1 MGKNF
6 QTYKM
11 KNLVK
16 EKNLKLLEEIIKY
29 NFHDRNLFLQ
39 SLTHTSASK
48 GKISSMERF
57 EFLGDRV
64 LGLIISEELFIRYP
78 NLKEGE
84 LSKKYSFLVQR
95 STCAVIAK
103 KINLGNFILL
113 GKSENINKQIKKSI
127 LSNIME
133 ALIGAIFL
141 DSDYNTTK
149 KIVISLWDEIIV
161 SLEKSKNLLNPKSDL
176 QEKILSMNKKLPV
189 YNLVSTEGEDHNPI
203 FTISVSIDGFKS
215 LKAVGKSKQEAEK
228 KAAEKMLK
236 IINNE

>member
-1 MGKNF
+1 MN
-6 QTYKM
+6 
-11 KNLVK
+11 NLIK
-16 EKNLKLLEEIIKY
+16 EKRLKPLEEIIKY
-29 NFHDRNLFLQ
+29 NFQDKNLFLK
-39 SLTHTSASK
+39 SLIHTSASK
-48 GKISSMERF
+48 EKISSMERF

-95 STCAVIAK
+95 STCAIIAK
-103 KINLGNFILL
+103 KINLEDFIIL
-113 GKSENINKQIKKSI
+113 GKSENINQQIKKSI

-161 SLEKSKNLLNPKSDL
+161 SLEKENNLLNPKSDL
-176 QEKILSMNKKLPV
+176 QEKILSMKKKLPE
-189 YNLVSTEGEDHNPI
+189 YNLVKKEGPSHSPT
-203 FTISVSIDGFKS
+203 FTISLKVLNLKKIISSGSSIRD
-215 LKAVGKSKQEAEK
+215 AEK
-228 KAAEKMLK
+228 NAASIALKLINEK
-236 IINNE
+236 

>member
-1 MGKNF
+1 MN
-6 QTYKM
+6 
-11 KNLVK
+11 NSIK
-16 EKNLKLLEEIIKY
+16 EEKLRPLEEIIKY
-29 NFHDRNLFLQ
+29 NFQDKNLFFK
-39 SLTHTSASK
+39 SLIHTSASK
-48 GKISSMERF
+48 EKISSMERF

-64 LGLIISEELFIRYP
+64 LGLIISEELFNRYR

-95 STCAVIAK
+95 STCAIIAK
-103 KINLGNFILL
+103 KINLDDFITL

-141 DSDYNTTK
+141 DSNYETTQ
-149 KIVISLWDEIIV
+149 KIVIRLWNEIFV
-161 SLEKSKNLLNPKSDL
+161 SLEKENNLLNPKSDL
-176 QEKILSMNKKLPV
+176 QEKILSMKKKLPV
-189 YNLVSTEGEDHNPI
+189 YNLISTQGKDHNPS
-203 FTISVSIDGFKS
+203 FTISVSVDGFKPV
-215 LKAVGKSKQEAEK
+215 KAVGNSKQDAEK

>member
-1 MGKNF
+1 MN
-6 QTYKM
+6 
-11 KNLVK
+11 NSIK
-16 EKNLKLLEEIIKY
+16 EEKLKPLEEIIKY
-29 NFHDRNLFLQ
+29 NFQDKNLFFK
-39 SLTHTSASK
+39 SLIHTSASK
-48 GKISSMERF
+48 EKISSMERF

-64 LGLIISEELFIRYP
+64 LGLIISEELFNRYR

-95 STCAVIAK
+95 STCAIIAK
-103 KINLGNFILL
+103 KINLEDFITL

-141 DSDYNTTK
+141 DSNYETTQ
-149 KIVISLWDEIIV
+149 KIVIRLWNEIFV
-161 SLEKSKNLLNPKSDL
+161 SLEKENNLLNPKSDL
-176 QEKILSMNKKLPV
+176 QEKILSMKKKLPV
-189 YNLVSTEGEDHNPI
+189 YNLISTQGEDHNPS
-203 FTISVSIDGFKS
+203 FTISVSVDGFKPV
-215 LKAVGKSKQEAEK
+215 KAVGNSKQDAEK

>member
-1 MGKNF
+1 MN
-6 QTYKM
+6 
-11 KNLVK
+11 NLIK
-16 EKNLKLLEEIIKY
+16 EEKLRPLEEIIKY
-29 NFHDRNLFLQ
+29 NFQDKNLFFK
-39 SLTHTSASK
+39 SLIHTSASK
-48 GKISSMERF
+48 EKISSMERF

-64 LGLIISEELFIRYP
+64 LGLIISEELFNRYR

-95 STCAVIAK
+95 STCAIIAK
-103 KINLGNFILL
+103 KINLDDFITL

-141 DSDYNTTK
+141 DSNYETTQ
-149 KIVISLWDEIIV
+149 KIVIRLWNEIFV
-161 SLEKSKNLLNPKSDL
+161 SLEKENNLLNPKSDL
-176 QEKILSMNKKLPV
+176 QEKILSMKKKLPV
-189 YNLVSTEGEDHNPI
+189 YNLISTQGKDHNPS
-203 FTISVSIDGFKS
+203 FTISVSVDGFKPV
-215 LKAVGKSKQEAEK
+215 KAVGNSKQDAEK

>member
-1 MGKNF
+1 
-6 QTYKM
+6 M
-11 KNLVK
+11 KNLIK
-16 EKNLKLLEEIIKY
+16 ETSLKSLEEIIKY
-29 NFHDRNLFLQ
+29 NFHNKNLFIK

-48 GKISSMERF
+48 EKISSMERI

-95 STCAVIAK
+95 STCAIIAK
-103 KINLGNFILL
+103 KINLEDFIVL
-113 GKSENINKQIKKSI
+113 GKSENINKEIKKSI

-141 DSDYNTTK
+141 DSNYNTAK

-161 SLEKSKNLLNPKSDL
+161 SLEKGNNLLNPKSDL
-176 QEKILSMNKKLPV
+176 QEKILSMKKKLPD
-189 YNLVSTEGEDHNPI
+189 YNLLSTEGEDHNPS
-203 FTISVSIDGFKS
+203 FTISLSIDGFKPVI
-215 LKAVGKSKQEAEK
+215 AIGKSKQEAEK

-236 IINNE
+236 IIENE

>member
-1 MGKNF
+1 
-6 QTYKM
+6 M
-11 KNLVK
+11 KNLIK
-16 EKNLKLLEEIIKY
+16 ETSLKSLEEIIKY
-29 NFHDRNLFLQ
+29 NFHNKNLFIK

-48 GKISSMERF
+48 EKISSMERI

-95 STCAVIAK
+95 STCAIIAK
-103 KINLGNFILL
+103 KINLEDFIVL
-113 GKSENINKQIKKSI
+113 GKSENINKEIKKSI

-141 DSDYNTTK
+141 DSNYNTAK

-161 SLEKSKNLLNPKSDL
+161 SLEKGNNLLNPKSDL
-176 QEKILSMNKKLPV
+176 QEKILSMKKKLPD
-189 YNLVSTEGEDHNPI
+189 YNLLSTEGEDHNPS
-203 FTISVSIDGFKS
+203 FTISLSIDGFKPVI
-215 LKAVGKSKQEAEK
+215 AIGKSKQEAEK
-228 KAAEKMLK
+228 KAAKKMLK
-236 IINNE
+236 IIENE

>member
-1 MGKNF
+1 MN
-6 QTYKM
+6 
-11 KNLVK
+11 NLIK
-16 EKNLKLLEEIIKY
+16 EEKLRPLEEIIKY
-29 NFHDRNLFLQ
+29 NFQDKNLFFK
-39 SLTHTSASK
+39 SLIHTSASK
-48 GKISSMERF
+48 EKISSMERF

-64 LGLIISEELFIRYP
+64 LGLIISEELFNRYR

-95 STCAVIAK
+95 STCAIIAK
-103 KINLGNFILL
+103 KINLEDFITL

-141 DSDYNTTK
+141 DSNYETTQ
-149 KIVISLWDEIIV
+149 KIVISLWNEIFV
-161 SLEKSKNLLNPKSDL
+161 SLDNENNLLNPKSDL
-176 QEKILSMNKKLPV
+176 QEKILSMKKKLPV
-189 YNLVSTEGEDHNPI
+189 YNLISTQGEDHNPS
-203 FTISVSIDGFKS
+203 FTISVSVDGFKPV
-215 LKAVGKSKQEAEK
+215 KAVGNSKQDAEK

>member
-1 MGKNF
+1 MN
-6 QTYKM
+6 
-11 KNLVK
+11 NSIK
-16 EKNLKLLEEIIKY
+16 EEKLRPLEEIIKY
-29 NFHDRNLFLQ
+29 NFQDKNLFFK
-39 SLTHTSASK
+39 SLIHTSASK
-48 GKISSMERF
+48 EKISSMERF

-64 LGLIISEELFIRYP
+64 LGLIISEELFNRYR

-95 STCAVIAK
+95 STCAIIAK
-103 KINLGNFILL
+103 KINLEDFITL

-141 DSDYNTTK
+141 DSNYETTQ
-149 KIVISLWDEIIV
+149 KIVIRLWNEIFV
-161 SLEKSKNLLNPKSDL
+161 SLEKENNLLNPKSDL
-176 QEKILSMNKKLPV
+176 QEKILSMKKKLPV
-189 YNLVSTEGEDHNPI
+189 YNLISTQGEDHNPS
-203 FTISVSIDGFKS
+203 FTISVSVDGFKPV
-215 LKAVGKSKQEAEK
+215 KAVGNSKQDAEK

>member
-1 MGKNF
+1 MN
-6 QTYKM
+6 
-11 KNLVK
+11 NSIK
-16 EKNLKLLEEIIKY
+16 EEKLRPLEEIIKY
-29 NFHDRNLFLQ
+29 NFQDKNLFFK
-39 SLTHTSASK
+39 SLIHTSASK
-48 GKISSMERF
+48 EKISSMERF

-64 LGLIISEELFIRYP
+64 LGLIISEELFNRYR

-95 STCAVIAK
+95 NTCAIIAK
-103 KINLGNFILL
+103 KINLEDFITL

-141 DSDYNTTK
+141 DSNYETTQ
-149 KIVISLWDEIIV
+149 KIVIRLWNEIFV
-161 SLEKSKNLLNPKSDL
+161 SLEKENNLLNPKSDL
-176 QEKILSMNKKLPV
+176 QEKILSMKKKLPV
-189 YNLVSTEGEDHNPI
+189 YNLISTQGEDHNPS
-203 FTISVSIDGFKS
+203 FTISVSVDGFKPV
-215 LKAVGKSKQEAEK
+215 KAVGNSKQDAEK

>member
-1 MGKNF
+1 MN
-6 QTYKM
+6 
-11 KNLVK
+11 NSIK
-16 EKNLKLLEEIIKY
+16 EEKLKPLEEIIKY
-29 NFHDRNLFLQ
+29 NFQDKNLFFK
-39 SLTHTSASK
+39 SLIHTSASK
-48 GKISSMERF
+48 EKISSMERF

-64 LGLIISEELFIRYP
+64 LGLIISEELFNRYR

-95 STCAVIAK
+95 STCAIIAK
-103 KINLGNFILL
+103 KINLEDFITL

-141 DSDYNTTK
+141 DSNYETTQ
-149 KIVISLWDEIIV
+149 KIVIRLWSEIFV
-161 SLEKSKNLLNPKSDL
+161 SLEKENNLLNPKSDL
-176 QEKILSMNKKLPV
+176 QEKILSMKKKLPV
-189 YNLVSTEGEDHNPI
+189 YNLISTQGEDHNPS
-203 FTISVSIDGFKS
+203 FTISVSVDGFKPV
-215 LKAVGKSKQEAEK
+215 KAVGNSKQDAEK

>member
-1 MGKNF
+1 MN
-6 QTYKM
+6 
-11 KNLVK
+11 NLIK
-16 EKNLKLLEEIIKY
+16 EKRLKPLEEIIKY
-29 NFHDRNLFLQ
+29 NFQDKNLFLK
-39 SLTHTSASK
+39 SLIHTSASK
-48 GKISSMERF
+48 EKISSMERF

-95 STCAVIAK
+95 NTCAIIAK
-103 KINLGNFILL
+103 KINLEDFIIL
-113 GKSENINKQIKKSI
+113 GKSENINQQIKKSI

-141 DSDYNTTK
+141 DSNHKTAK

-161 SLEKSKNLLNPKSDL
+161 SLENENNLLNPKSDL
-176 QEKILSMNKKLPV
+176 QEKILSMNKKLPE
-189 YNLVSTEGEDHNPI
+189 YNLVSTEGEDHNPN
-203 FTISVSIDGFKS
+203 FTISVYIEGFKPV
-215 LKAVGKSKQEAEK
+215 KAVGKSKQEAEK

-236 IINNE
+236 IISNE

>member
-1 MGKNF
+1 MN
-6 QTYKM
+6 
-11 KNLVK
+11 NLIK
-16 EKNLKLLEEIIKY
+16 EEKLRPLEEIIKY
-29 NFHDRNLFLQ
+29 NFQDKNLFFK
-39 SLTHTSASK
+39 SLIHTSASK
-48 GKISSMERF
+48 EKISSMERF

-64 LGLIISEELFIRYP
+64 LGLIISEELFNRYR

-95 STCAVIAK
+95 STCAIIAK
-103 KINLGNFILL
+103 KINLVDFITL

-141 DSDYNTTK
+141 DSNYETTQ
-149 KIVISLWDEIIV
+149 KIVISLWNEIFV
-161 SLEKSKNLLNPKSDL
+161 SLENENNLLNPKSDL
-176 QEKILSMNKKLPV
+176 QEKILSMKKKLPV
-189 YNLVSTEGEDHNPI
+189 YNLISTQGEDHNPS
-203 FTISVSIDGFKS
+203 FTISVSVDGFKPV
-215 LKAVGKSKQEAEK
+215 KAVGNSKQDAEK

>member
-1 MGKNF
+1 MN
-6 QTYKM
+6 
-11 KNLVK
+11 NLIK
-16 EKNLKLLEEIIKY
+16 EEKLRPLEEIIKY
-29 NFHDRNLFLQ
+29 NFQDKNLFFK
-39 SLTHTSASK
+39 SLIHTSASK
-48 GKISSMERF
+48 EKISSMERF

-64 LGLIISEELFIRYP
+64 LGLIISEELFNRYR

-95 STCAVIAK
+95 STCAIIAK
-103 KINLGNFILL
+103 KINLVDFITL

-141 DSDYNTTK
+141 DSNYETTQ
-149 KIVISLWDEIIV
+149 KIVISLWNEIFV
-161 SLEKSKNLLNPKSDL
+161 SLDNENNLLNPKSDL
-176 QEKILSMNKKLPV
+176 QEKILSMKKKLPV
-189 YNLVSTEGEDHNPI
+189 YNLISTQGEDHNPS
-203 FTISVSIDGFKS
+203 FTISVSVDGFKPV
-215 LKAVGKSKQEAEK
+215 KAVGNSKQDAEK

>member
-1 MGKNF
+1 MN
-6 QTYKM
+6 
-11 KNLVK
+11 NSIK
-16 EKNLKLLEEIIKY
+16 EEKLRPLEEIIKY
-29 NFHDRNLFLQ
+29 NFQDKNLFFK
-39 SLTHTSASK
+39 SLIHTSASK
-48 GKISSMERF
+48 EKISSMERF

-64 LGLIISEELFIRYP
+64 LGLIISEELFNRYR

-95 STCAVIAK
+95 STCAIIAK
-103 KINLGNFILL
+103 KINLEDFITL

-141 DSDYNTTK
+141 DSNYETTQ
-149 KIVISLWDEIIV
+149 KIVISLWNEIFV
-161 SLEKSKNLLNPKSDL
+161 SLEKENNLLNPKSDL
-176 QEKILSMNKKLPV
+176 QEKILSMKKKLPV
-189 YNLVSTEGEDHNPI
+189 YNLISTQGEDHNPS
-203 FTISVSIDGFKS
+203 FTISVSVDGFKPV
-215 LKAVGKSKQEAEK
+215 KAVGNSKQDAEK

>member
-1 MGKNF
+1 
-6 QTYKM
+6 M
-11 KNLVK
+11 KNLIE
-16 EKNLKLLEEIIKY
+16 EKNLKPLEEIIKY
-29 NFHDRNLFLQ
+29 NFQDKNLFIK
-39 SLTHTSASK
+39 SLIHTSASK
-48 GKISSMERF
+48 EKISPMQRF

-103 KINLGNFILL
+103 KINLENFIAL

-141 DSDYNTTK
+141 DSDYITTK
-149 KIVISLWDEIIV
+149 KIVLSLWDETIV
-161 SLEKSKNLLNPKSDL
+161 SLEKSNNLLNPKSDL
-176 QEKILSMNKKLPV
+176 Q
-189 YNLVSTEGEDHNPI
+189 D
-203 FTISVSIDGFKS
+203 S
-215 LKAVGKSKQEAEK
+215 LWP
-228 KAAEKMLK
+228 
-236 IINNE
+236 

>member
-1 MGKNF
+1 MN
-6 QTYKM
+6 
-11 KNLVK
+11 NLIK
-16 EKNLKLLEEIIKY
+16 EEKLRPLEEIIKY
-29 NFHDRNLFLQ
+29 NFQDKNLFLK
-39 SLTHTSASK
+39 SLIHTSASK
-48 GKISSMERF
+48 EKISSMERF

-64 LGLIISEELFIRYP
+64 LGLIISEELFNRYR

-95 STCAVIAK
+95 STCAIIAK
-103 KINLGNFILL
+103 KINLDDFITL

-141 DSDYNTTK
+141 DSNYETTQ
-149 KIVISLWDEIIV
+149 KIVIRLWNEIFV
-161 SLEKSKNLLNPKSDL
+161 SLEKENNLLNPKSDL
-176 QEKILSMNKKLPV
+176 QEKILSMKKKLPV
-189 YNLVSTEGEDHNPI
+189 YNLISTQGKDHNPS
-203 FTISVSIDGFKS
+203 FTISVSVDGFKPV
-215 LKAVGKSKQEAEK
+215 KAVGNSKQDAEK

>member
-1 MGKNF
+1 MN
-6 QTYKM
+6 
-11 KNLVK
+11 NSIK
-16 EKNLKLLEEIIKY
+16 EEKLRPLEEIIKY
-29 NFHDRNLFLQ
+29 NFQDKNLFFK
-39 SLTHTSASK
+39 SLIHTSASK
-48 GKISSMERF
+48 EKISSMERF

-64 LGLIISEELFIRYP
+64 LGLIISEELFNRYR

-95 STCAVIAK
+95 STCAIIAK
-103 KINLGNFILL
+103 KINLDDFITL

-141 DSDYNTTK
+141 DSNYETTQ
-149 KIVISLWDEIIV
+149 KIVIRLWNEIFV
-161 SLEKSKNLLNPKSDL
+161 SLEKENNLLNPKSDL
-176 QEKILSMNKKLPV
+176 QEKILSMKKKLPV
-189 YNLVSTEGEDHNPI
+189 YNLISTQGEDHNPS
-203 FTISVSIDGFKS
+203 FTISVSVDGFKPV
-215 LKAVGKSKQEAEK
+215 KAVGNSKQDAEK

>member
-1 MGKNF
+1 MN
-6 QTYKM
+6 
-11 KNLVK
+11 NSIK
-16 EKNLKLLEEIIKY
+16 EEKLRPLEEIIKY
-29 NFHDRNLFLQ
+29 NFQDKNLFFK
-39 SLTHTSASK
+39 SLIHTSASK
-48 GKISSMERF
+48 EKISSMERF

-64 LGLIISEELFIRYP
+64 LGLIISEELFNRYR

-95 STCAVIAK
+95 STCAIIAK
-103 KINLGNFILL
+103 KINLEDFITL

-141 DSDYNTTK
+141 DSNYETTQ
-149 KIVISLWDEIIV
+149 KIVIRLWNEIFV
-161 SLEKSKNLLNPKSDL
+161 SLEKENNLLNPKSDL
-176 QEKILSMNKKLPV
+176 QEKILSMKKKLPV
-189 YNLVSTEGEDHNPI
+189 YNLISTQGKDHNPS
-203 FTISVSIDGFKS
+203 FTISVSVDGFKPV
-215 LKAVGKSKQEAEK
+215 KAVGNSKQDAEK